1 MELDI
6 PSWRQKREAAD
17 EEDELSGLKQPPI
30 KSPRKQETAS
40 ASARQLP
47 AHLKKEGGR
56 SRASASGP
64 ARSGQH
70 RGGGGDTAVG
80 YESELALATADLCLE
95 VKAATR
101 EVQGYSEMTV
111 LVPCSSPLLIE
122 GLEAGVNHNKLI
134 KERKGENVGS
144 PHGKVA
150 EASLRG
156 LATIP
161 QIKGTKLENSL
172 SKFWTEVVMK
182 EDSKLLESE
191 VQVFRATKPKVPSKK
206 TFAFGEE
213 PYGRIVFRFA
223 PMRPSSSL
231 AASVEEDLISF
242 CKTMNWEVMVG
253 TAPRS
258 LKERRLAELK
268 AMASR

>member
-1 MELDI
+1 MHNGEVVGCVDI
-6 PSWRQKREAAD
+6 GYLPREVQASLCPLVVVGRENSVHFVPA
-17 EEDELSGLKQPPI
+17 PVV
-30 KSPRKQETAS
+30 QEVAGV
-40 ASARQLP
+40 P
-47 AHLKKEGGR
+47 
-56 SRASASGP
+56 
-64 ARSGQH
+64 
-70 RGGGGDTAVG
+70 
-80 YESELALATADLCLE
+80 ESELALATADLCLE

-111 LVPCSSPLLIE
+111 LVPCSSPFLIE

-182 EDSKLLESE
+182 EDSKLMESE